1 MFVYWNGIKFF
12 ETTTNKNDNFKRQT
26 NYSVHR
32 ELKQL
37 HNFSNQNSKYHKIEN
52 KLAADILFFVLIR
65 LIIVRVV

>member
-12 ETTTNKNDNFKRQT
+12 ETTTNNNDNFKRQT

-37 HNFSNQNSKYHKIEN
+37 HNFSNQNSEISQN
-52 KLAADILFFVLIR
+52 
-65 LIIVRVV
+65 